1 MHFNVLQI
9 PYHLYS
15 TSPAISHFLLH
26 SEPVTQ
32 EEPASEEEEKVA
44 VSGMPPEPAAM
55 SQHDSGIEDDP
66 AGHTDQIDGHDGQE
80 SSTQSPQ
87 PVPIIHPVPLL
98 PVITPTPQILPSY
111 APPPPSAIPVALTLE
126 GESTLLTPTLSH
138 DDDILADVPELD
150 PSMPN
155 GSLPD
160 MQYVQVPHAA
170 DTGIPLPS
178 QQNNFQ
184 TVAHHLPPE
193 GMQPHPLPPEGV
205 QPHPLPPE
213 GVQPHPLPPE
223 GVPQSTQYPGDPR
236 VAQSYSRNGAPQ
248 EPGYLP
254 QAMDVHPSSR
264 TVDHHRS
271 MPGQQVQE
279 PGYLPHAMDVHLS
292 LHTVQQVQEPGY
304 LPQAMGAHPSSH
316 TVAHH
321 QPMPGQQ
328 MPEVYSAQVS
338 HSQGMPHD
346 MQHHAGYY
354 VQPSNPHDT
363 QHHAGYYVQ
372 PSNPVGE
379 HVFQFQGQSP
389 QYSTAP
395 YSHGEGIAPPPQMV
409 QPHSLHPPQQPHPP
423 HPPQQSHP
431 PHLPLQPHPPQL
443 PLQPHPPQPPL
454 QPHPLQPQIQSYP
467 SDPSQQPHPPDPTMQ
482 PHPPQVLQQAVS
494 VPTTSSVQSYCPPPA
509 TQQVTPGQKHFVPL
523 QMAPQTPE
531 QPPNQRVVNGP
542 IPNPPGYAES
552 HQLPSYPPVQ
562 PPIPPPVSLTQP
574 NQFAQSDASS
584 QPQRD
589 TLTTDV
595 PTQQQVEKSKELLEK
610 EARIQELERRLADKE
625 KEAQL
630 ERETEKA
637 MEDLKAQ
644 QEKEKRDLLVSE
656 LKQQLESERTKL
668 MDQVEREKEAARSQL
683 QQEKAQQAQE
693 LEQQRQALAQEREQ
707 HERRVAEEQLRL
719 QQMKEQFEREKVM
732 VEQQQKEILQHLQLR
747 KQKENERMFSVSQG
761 MPPGWEKRL
770 DPGTG
775 RFYYVDHSTKTT
787 HWSPPSNWLAYQAEL
802 QRQRELQEQQQQAM
816 QQVPQGKTYTQP
828 QVQGPGTP
836 QVQGPGTPQV
846 GPGQVQPGRSPVVQ
860 IPHPQPPASITRAT
874 PQSQLVVPPASATR
888 PAPQSQQVVP
898 PSGQQTVPVQV
909 QPGRVGAA
917 QQPAPTPTSTIPQ
930 PQKTDAKAAIPVV
943 DRSTKP
949 VGVPAQRPAS
959 VPVVDRSKKPVMT
972 PSIHRRKLESLQ
984 PVFGSQVSS
993 HMGVM

>member
-1 MHFNVLQI
+1 MHFNVLPI
-9 PYHLYS
+9 LYHLCS

-32 EEPASEEEEKVA
+32 EEPASKEEEKVA
-44 VSGMPPEPAAM
+44 VNGMPPEPAAM
-55 SQHDSGIEDDP
+55 SRHDSGLEDDP

-87 PVPIIHPVPLL
+87 PAPIVHPVPLL

-126 GESTLLTPTLSH
+126 GESALLTPTLSR
-138 DDDILADVPELD
+138 DNDILADVPELD

-184 TVAHHLPPE
+184 TVTHH
-193 GMQPHPLPPEGV
+193 LPPEGV

-213 GVQPHPLPPE
+213 SVQ
-223 GVPQSTQYPGDPR
+223 QSTQYPGDPR
-236 VAQSYSRNGAPQ
+236 VPQSYSHNGAPQ
-248 EPGYLP
+248 EQGYLP
-254 QAMDVHPSSR
+254 QAMDIHPSSH
-264 TVDHHRS
+264 TVDHHRP

-279 PGYLPHAMDVHLS
+279 PGYLPHAVGVHPS
-292 LHTVQQVQEPGY
+292 SHMVAHHPPMSGQQIQEPGY
-304 LPQAMGAHPSSH
+304 LPQAMGVHPSSH
-316 TVAHH
+316 VVAHY

-328 MPEVYSAQVS
+328 TPKVYSAQVG
-338 HSQGMPHD
+338 HSQDMPH
-346 MQHHAGYY
+346 G
-354 VQPSNPHDT
+354 T
-363 QHHAGYYVQ
+363 QHHAGYYVH

-379 HVFQFQGQSP
+379 RVFQFQGQSP
-389 QYSTAP
+389 QCSTTP
-395 YSHGEGIAPPPQMV
+395 YSHGEGVAPPPQMV
-409 QPHSLHPPQQPHPP
+409 QPHPLHPPQQPHPP
-423 HPPQQSHP
+423 HPAQQSYP
-431 PHLPLQPHPPQL
+431 PDLPLQPYPP
-443 PLQPHPPQPPL
+443 
-454 QPHPLQPQIQSYP
+454 QPQIQSYP
-467 SDPSQQPHPPDPTMQ
+467 SDPSQQPHPPDPAMQ

-494 VPTTSSVQSYCPPPA
+494 APTTSSVQSYGPPPA
-509 TQQVTPGQKHFVPL
+509 TQQVTPGQRDFEPP
-523 QMAPQTPE
+523 QMAPQMPE

-552 HQLPSYPPVQ
+552 HRLPSCPPVQ

-574 NQFAQSDASS
+574 NQFTQSTQFARSDASS

-589 TLTTDV
+589 ALTTDV
-595 PTQQQVEKSKELLEK
+595 PTQQQAEKSKELLEK

-637 MEDLKAQ
+637 MEDMKAQ
-644 QEKEKRDLLVSE
+644 QEKEKRDLLVNE

-668 MDQVEREKEAARSQL
+668 MDQVEQEKEAARSQL

-693 LEQQRQALAQEREQ
+693 LEQQRQALALEREQ
-707 HERRVAEEQLRL
+707 HERRVVEEQLRL

-802 QRQRELQEQQQQAM
+802 QRQRELQEQQQQLM
-816 QQVPQGKTYTQP
+816 QQVPQGKTYAQP
-828 QVQGPGTP
+828 QVQGPGMP
-836 QVQGPGTPQV
+836 QVQGPGMPQV

-860 IPHPQPPASITRAT
+860 TPHPQPPASVTRAT

-898 PSGQQTVPVQV
+898 PSGQQTVPAQV
-909 QPGRVGAA
+909 QPGRVSAA
-917 QQPAPTPTSTIPQ
+917 RQPAPTPTPSPSAPPQPTIPQ

-972 PSIHRRKLESLQ
+972 PSMHRRKLESLQ
-984 PVFGSQVSS
+984 PVFGSQVSG